1 MGRRG
6 ETVQVWSF
14 GSGIEMKNLEKI
26 IQVDS
31 YIVVELGKELW
42 NCLRRAYPKEI
53 ILVWNTLGSNYPR
66 KAYPRRLYWFETRLV
81 PIIPGR
87 LIPGDYIDLK
97 AIHRSQ
103 QYIDENSRTYI

>member
-31 YIVVELGKELW
+31 YIVVELNQEYELGKELW

-66 KAYPRRLYWFETRLV
+66 KAYPEEVRLFRKHSNTQ
-81 PIIPGR
+81 
-87 LIPGDYIDLK
+87 
-97 AIHRSQ
+97 H
-103 QYIDENSRTYI
+103 T

>member
-1 MGRRG
+1 MNKN
-6 ETVQVWSF
+6 
-14 GSGIEMKNLEKI
+14 SGTWKNLEKI

-31 YIVVELGKELW
+31 YIVVELNQEYELGKELW

-66 KAYPRRLYWFETRLV
+66 NAYPRRLYWFGTRLV

-87 LIPGDYIDLK
+87 LIPRRLGYLESTPTPSIQEED
-97 AIHRSQ
+97 
-103 QYIDENSRTYI
+103 NC